1 MYGTGTTRRQE
12 GAKADAAKRKRDA
25 GPDILNPRIRAL
37 EAMDEALETDHNVN
51 HITKGQEAWRMI
63 LASMHRQCLICNT
76 KKGNC
81 HFPTQLHL
89 NPPCLECKHAWQPVG
104 IKYNGTALKV
114 SLGNPWQ
121 NAHSSSGHSIQYVVG

>member
-25 GPDILNPRIRAL
+25 GPDILNPQIRAL
-37 EAMDEALETDHNVN
+37 EAMDEALNTANNVTHNL
-51 HITKGQEAWRMI
+51 KGQEAWRMN
-63 LASMHRQCLICNT
+63 LAMMHRQCPICNK

-89 NPPCLECKHAWQPVG
+89 NLPCLEWRSSDK
-104 IKYNGTALKV
+104 
-114 SLGNPWQ
+114 
-121 NAHSSSGHSIQYVVG
+121 NA